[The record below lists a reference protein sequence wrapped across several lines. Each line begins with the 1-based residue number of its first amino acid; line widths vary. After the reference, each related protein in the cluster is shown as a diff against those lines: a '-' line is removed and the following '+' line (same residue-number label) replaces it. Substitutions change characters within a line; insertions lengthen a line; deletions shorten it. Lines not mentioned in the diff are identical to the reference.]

1 MIQNLEDAIKAGLK
15 GKFIVMQSYFKKQ
28 EKSQTL
34 TLHLK
39 LLKKEEEEQQQQ
51 QKNPKVSRR
60 GIGRNKWNRNKEN
73 NSKNKWN
80 WKLVIWKNTQD
91 RWTFSQTYQEQKG
104 DNSNQ

>member
-39 LLKKEEEEQQQQ
+39 LLKKEEEEEQQQ
-51 QKNPKVSRR
+51 QKKTL
-60 GIGRNKWNRNKEN
+60 
-73 NSKNKWN
+73 
-80 WKLVIWKNTQD
+80 KLV
-91 RWTFSQTYQEQKG
+91 EG
-104 DNSNQ
+104 E

>member
-39 LLKKEEEEQQQQ
+39 LLKKEEDEQQQQ
-51 QKNPKVSRR
+51 QKKP
-60 GIGRNKWNRNKEN
+60 
-73 NSKNKWN
+73 
-80 WKLVIWKNTQD
+80 
-91 RWTFSQTYQEQKG
+91 
-104 DNSNQ
+104 